1 MTTATANAIGSVT
14 AIARIPSF
22 YDRVPEATAEQALEE
37 YLGFLERRNGSVA
50 TEGPLPLR
58 EAWLTESEGWT
69 ARHGGIDA
77 AAFEKGWVNSGP
89 SGPNKYDY
97 SNTWRGA
104 KYLNCAGD
112 PNADKALLA
121 LLAFVKANAG
131 EAYGVE
137 AVSNARHRRPAMGTF
152 DVVERVLGNE
162 EKYHTRILLGATAQF
177 DLQAPTGAW
186 RPALPLRV
194 LIGALTWSP
203 KVLFHPVL
211 LGAEISG
218 LFTFNWMLQR
228 VGEIFRDEP
237 AVRETLE
244 QRLMEILVDEIGH
257 VAFNRLAV
265 GPLGM
270 AAAKA
275 LAPRIASAAAHI
287 TPELGALGWKESLTE
302 FEHFDFAS
310 LPEEARRR
318 AFFV

>member
-1 MTTATANAIGSVT
+1 MTMGIVHV
-14 AIARIPSF
+14 PSF
-22 YDRVPEATAEQALEE
+22 YDRIPEGTAEQALEE
-37 YLGFLERRNGSVA
+37 YLVFLQRRNGSVA
-50 TEGPLPLR
+50 TDGALPVR

-69 ARHGGIDA
+69 ARHGGVDA
-77 AAFEKGWVNSGP
+77 AAFEKGWVE
-89 SGPNKYDY
+89 YQD
-97 SNTWRGA
+97 
-104 KYLNCAGD
+104 D
-112 PNADKALLA
+112 PNADRALLA

-137 AVSNARHRRPAMGTF
+137 AVSKARHTRPAMGTF
-152 DVVERVLGNE
+152 DIVERVLGNE

-177 DLQAPTGAW
+177 DMQQPTGAW
-186 RPALPLRV
+186 RPALALRV

-237 AVRETLE
+237 AVRESLE

-265 GPLGM
+265 GPLGL

-275 LAPRIASAAAHI
+275 LAPRIASAAARI
-287 TPELGALGWKESLTE
+287 TPELGALGWKESLTD
-302 FEHFDFAS
+302 FDHFDLAS